1 MKKNFSLYE
10 DLSSDVSNSEIAE
23 QTNIFASIPDYDEII
38 AFKNNFPCDIP
49 DSDENYN
56 GREELKRF
64 YISKANE
71 NIEITHEEKGPLFK
85 TTLIRRKRGRTIIS
99 KRNRKE
105 HGSSSRDNIITKIQT
120 HFLKFTINLLN
131 DCVRSEYKNRNK
143 IFKHFN
149 HSNTCKVTSEYVN
162 KLKKSTI
169 NDILNEFNISD
180 KYKYCSR
187 DNNKQIVN
195 ELSKKNFFLDLFGM
209 NYLKLFNY
217 YYNDNLPLEEI
228 EISKRKIILS
238 KKTESFYYLLQKY
251 KKLEEILLHEV
262 YIFNILILYEH

>member
-1 MKKNFSLYE
+1 M
-10 DLSSDVSNSEIAE
+10 
-23 QTNIFASIPDYDEII
+23 
-38 AFKNNFPCDIP
+38 
-49 DSDENYN
+49 
-56 GREELKRF
+56 
-64 YISKANE
+64 
-71 NIEITHEEKGPLFK
+71 
-85 TTLIRRKRGRTIIS
+85 
-99 KRNRKE
+99 
-105 HGSSSRDNIITKIQT
+105 
-120 HFLKFTINLLN
+120 
-131 DCVRSEYKNRNK
+131 
-143 IFKHFN
+143 
-149 HSNTCKVTSEYVN
+149 N